1 MSRDGSIDLEL
12 GANTYRFR
20 LAIGEL
26 EKLQEETGIGAPEH
40 LHRLYVGENASWRH
54 VRAILLVGLIGGGLG
69 VSEAHAVARGLD
81 DMPAVRA
88 IAVAA
93 LVMAAA
99 LEGAEDEP
107 LPHRASKKDDSE
119 PLPDGKMA
127 FKAFYE
133 AAAVMQLPH
142 DDMRKMSLWQFHV
155 YVAGYNRG
163 QNPDKPDPLS
173 DQEEDAL
180 WNWLNEPMAG
190 AA

>member
-12 GANTYRFR
+12 GDRTHRFR

-26 EKLQEETGIGAPEH
+26 EKLQEETGVGAAEH
-40 LHRLYVGENASWRH
+40 LYRLHVSENAAWRH

-69 VSEAHAVARGLD
+69 VSEAHAIARGLD

-107 LPHRASKKDDSE
+107 LPHRASKKDDAE

-127 FKAFYE
+127 FGTFYE
-133 AAAVMQLPH
+133 AAAAMQLPSA
-142 DDMRKMSLWQFHV
+142 DMRRMSLWQFAA
-155 YVAGYNRG
+155 YVAGFNKS
-163 QNPDKPDPLS
+163 QNPDKPDPLT
-173 DQEEDAL
+173 DLEEDAL
-180 WNWLNEPMAG
+180 WDWLNSPPAG
-190 AA
+190 EA